1 MTYTDQDTVAY
12 VPSAYFGGAIGC
24 VLGGDNIIDNVTVGV
39 ADDWKITLDGNKSHL
54 IQIGGY
60 VGSIAG
66 GGVIFRDMMDGTGL
80 TADWIESVSDIS
92 SYTNLYVNPYVG
104 RVLDGYAF
112 YEKKSAEKNV
122 VDSLNNTN
130 KNYTIN
136 KLNKEAGR
144 KVLEQVVRNR
154 P

>member
-1 MTYTDQDTVAY
+1 M
-12 VPSAYFGGAIGC
+12 
-24 VLGGDNIIDNVTVGV
+24 
-39 ADDWKITLDGNKSHL
+39 

-136 KLNKEAGR
+136 TLKEEACVSATDNSITVNNAQGLLVLSAIVNSGAASGGSSR
-144 KVLEQVVRNR
+144 AIVRREIQDGKANNSWYKELCLWWKVR
-154 P
+154 

>member
-1 MTYTDQDTVAY
+1 MSDLLLV
-12 VPSAYFGGAIGC
+12 V
-24 VLGGDNIIDNVTVGV
+24 VLF
-39 ADDWKITLDGNKSHL
+39 S
-54 IQIGGY
+54 
-60 VGSIAG
+60 
-66 GGVIFRDMMDGTGL
+66 RDMTDRTGL

-92 SYTNLYVNPYVG
+92 SYANLYVNPYVG

-136 KLNKEAGR
+136 TLKEGA
-144 KVLEQVVRNR
+144 V
-154 P
+154 